1 MEKKIEEK
9 IFEKIK
15 EEKEDMIKIL
25 ESLVR
30 IPTQNP
36 PGENYE
42 ELVMRAKEYL
52 DEKGIK
58 TKVVRIPDSFAKNF
72 IENPQEYPRFIV
84 LAELKKGTPTI
95 HFNGHYDVVPAGEG
109 WDLDAFSGKIVDGKL
124 YGRGASDMKGGVAS
138 IIGTLRILS
147 EFEDYLD
154 VGINASLVPDEE
166 TTSMGTKYLTQ
177 KSLINADYAI
187 ITEPTSLKSIDI
199 GCKGGIWMQVCIKG
213 KAAHASRPWLGE
225 NAFEKGVLLAHAI
238 LTELKPKITA
248 RTSKYEFHDQN
259 SKRATMELGGYVK
272 GGNKSNV
279 VPGEFYFS
287 IDRRVLPDE
296 DVQEA
301 YNEIVEFI
309 ERKSEE
315 LGISYEVIMEDI
327 ENSYVL
333 QGDKSIVNTIS
344 QITESITGVQP
355 KVGVKTGFTEMALF
369 GAKGIKA
376 LTIGPGDENLAHVA
390 NEYIEIQ
397 QLLDS
402 VKIFST
408 FLLRI
413 ERH

>member
-9 IFEKIK
+9 IFKKIK
-15 EEKEDMIKIL
+15 EEKEDIVKIL

-42 ELVMRAKEYL
+42 EFVMAAKEYL
-52 DEKGIK
+52 DEKGVK
-58 TKVVRIPDSFAKNF
+58 TKVVRIPNSFAERF
-72 IENPQEYPRFIV
+72 IENPQEYPRFIL
-84 LAELKKGTPTI
+84 LAELKKGEPTV

-109 WDLDAFSGKIVDGKL
+109 WDVDPFSGKIIDGKL
-124 YGRGASDMKGGVAS
+124 YGRGASDMKGGIAS
-138 IIGTLRILS
+138 IISTLRILS
-147 EFEDYLD
+147 EFEDHLD
-154 VGINASLVPDEE
+154 VGVNASLVPDEE
-166 TTSMGTKYLTQ
+166 TTSMGTKYLIQ
-177 KSLINADYAI
+177 ESLINADYAI

-199 GCKGGIWMQVCIKG
+199 GCKGGIWMQVCVKG

-259 SKRATMELGGYVK
+259 SKKATMELGGYVK
-272 GGNKSNV
+272 GGNKTNV
-279 VPGEFYFS
+279 VPQEFCFS

-301 YNEIVEFI
+301 YNEIIEFI
-309 ERKSEE
+309 KSKSKE
-315 LGISYEVIMEDI
+315 LGVSYEVIIEDI

-333 QGDKSIVNTIS
+333 KGDRSIVNTIS
-344 QITESITGVQP
+344 QITESVAGVQP
-355 KVGVKTGFTEMALF
+355 RVSVKTGFTEMALF

-376 LTIGPGDENLAHVA
+376 LTFGPGDENLAHVA

-397 QLLDS
+397 QLIDS

-413 ERH
+413 